1 MDELRARLRRVEQ
14 DAAAARILAGGAD
27 RDVGELG
34 REFREFRDQN
44 NRVLNAMR
52 EDLTD
57 LRGEMRRGFAS
68 VDERFAQVDRNFE
81 QIDRNFEQVDRNFEQ
96 INRNFEQVDRN
107 FEQVDRNF
115 EQVDRNFEQVDRN
128 FLTVT
133 SKIDGVAA
141 GLQVITDLLTRR
153 DGDDRPAG

>member
-44 NRVLNAMR
+44 NRMLNAMR

-57 LRGEMRRGFAS
+57 LRDETRRGFAS
-68 VDERFAQVDRNFE
+68 VSAR
-81 QIDRNFEQVDRNFEQ
+81 
-96 INRNFEQVDRN
+96 FEQVDRN

-115 EQVDRNFEQVDRN
+115 EQVNRNFEQVDRN
-128 FLTVT
+128 FLTVH
-133 SKIDGVAA
+133 SKLDGVAA
-141 GLQVITDLLTRR
+141 GLQVITDLLTRGE
-153 DGDDRPAG
+153 GDARPEQ

>member
-57 LRGEMRRGFAS
+57 LRGEVRRGFAS
-68 VDERFAQVDRNFE
+68 VSERFE
-81 QIDRNFEQVDRNFEQ
+81 QD
-96 INRNFEQVDRN
+96 
-107 FEQVDRNF
+107 
-115 EQVDRNFEQVDRN
+115 DRNFEQVDRN
-128 FLTVT
+128 FLTVN

-141 GLQVITDLLTRR
+141 GLQVLTDLLTRR
-153 DGDDRPAG
+153 ENDEQRGP

>member
-57 LRGEMRRGFAS
+57 LRGEVRRGFAS
-68 VDERFAQVDRNFE
+68 VSER
-81 QIDRNFEQVDRNFEQ
+81 
-96 INRNFEQVDRN
+96 FEQVDRN

-128 FLTVT
+128 FLTVN

-141 GLQVITDLLTRR
+141 GLQVLTDLLTRR
-153 DGDDRPAG
+153 ENDEQRGP

>member
-57 LRGEMRRGFAS
+57 LRGEVRRGFAS
-68 VDERFAQVDRNFE
+68 VSER
-81 QIDRNFEQVDRNFEQ
+81 
-96 INRNFEQVDRN
+96 

-128 FLTVT
+128 FLTVN

-141 GLQVITDLLTRR
+141 GLQVLTDLLTRR
-153 DGDDRPAG
+153 ENDEQRGP